1 MLISVDYKRLLDEK
15 EASEIEVFKVRR
27 ELEQVQRARKL
38 EKDKYR
44 QEMGPDYESGGET
57 TTEQKKQPALV
68 RRQTTTQALSKKNT
82 EVFNGNDFALGHVK
96 SLRDETQ
103 NLIGDYLSAEFD
115 TKQCD
120 TSDLL

>member
-44 QEMGPDYESGGET
+44 QELGPDYESGGEAT
-57 TTEQKKQPALV
+57 AEQNKQPALV
-68 RRQTTTQALSKKNT
+68 RRQTTTQALSKQKT